1 VQRNNHIALHEFP
14 LAAGNNPATNYAQES
29 AIAQRRTMA
38 SEISRGSGLS
48 ITCMRLFR
56 RFARL
61 DAAPLDIAACA
72 VLCAVSVI
80 ALSTFRDYGLG
91 WDDYAH
97 SQYGEML
104 YSYYLS
110 GFSDLRAFHFI
121 NLYYYGGG
129 FDIAATLLGKILP
142 LNLFDARRLMGA
154 IVGILGMVV
163 VWRTARRLGG
173 AESGPLAG
181 LAALLLI
188 ATAAPYYGHMFVN
201 AKDTPFAV
209 AMIFLIYAL
218 VRAFDEYPKPR
229 ISTILI
235 FALALGLTIGT
246 RVIGLIAVAFAG
258 IGFLFL
264 IAGEWR
270 EQGLR
275 PALTRALHFCGWL
288 ALALP
293 LAYVVMGLIW
303 PWSVRAPLNP
313 IYAIEYF
320 SHFWERPWREM
331 YDGVP
336 TPILDMPRS
345 YLPKLCFLKFSEI
358 FIALALAGTAGA
370 VVASLRGHVSPKRR
384 AQLMLVAAAAV
395 LPILLAVITKPV
407 LYNGMRHF
415 LFVSPAFAVLGGLAA
430 AYGYRLL
437 KSYRL
442 GLAASAAA
450 VFVALIGW
458 TTADLVRIH
467 PYQYAL
473 FNHVAGGM
481 RYASQRYMTDYWG
494 LGFKEVASEMIERL
508 QQERW
513 PQNRKWHVAVC
524 GPPASATIELGPHF
538 VTSIDA
544 AGADFAISLGTFYC
558 AQLDAPV
565 LAQAEREGVVF
576 ARVYDLRGRHYAS
589 TWVPEPPITTDV
601 ASAGHKA
608 NTFWH

>member
-1 VQRNNHIALHEFP
+1 MRSLRFP
-14 LAAGNNPATNYAQES
+14 
-29 AIAQRRTMA
+29 
-38 SEISRGSGLS
+38 
-48 ITCMRLFR
+48 
-56 RFARL
+56 ARL
-61 DAAPLDIAACA
+61 DAAPLDLAAYA
-72 VLCAVSVI
+72 ALCALVLI
-80 ALSTFRDYGLG
+80 ALFTFKDYGLG

-104 YSYYLS
+104 YSYYVS
-110 GFSDLRAFHFI
+110 GFTDLRGFNFV
-121 NLYYYGGG
+121 NLHYYGGG
-129 FDIAATLLGKILP
+129 FDIAATLLAKVLP
-142 LNLFDARRLMGA
+142 LNMFDTRRLLGA
-154 IVGILGMVV
+154 AVGILGMVV

-173 AESGPLAG
+173 PGAG

-218 VRAFDEYPKPR
+218 VRAFDEYPKPSR
-229 ISTILI
+229 TTILI

-270 EQGLR
+270 ELGLR
-275 PALTRALHFCGWL
+275 PALLRALRFSGWL

-313 IYAIEYF
+313 IYALEYF
-320 SHFWERPWREM
+320 SHFWEKPWREM

-336 TPILDMPRS
+336 TTILDMPRS
-345 YLPKLCFLKFSEI
+345 YLPKLCFLKFPEI
-358 FIALALAGTAGA
+358 FIGLALAGTAGA
-370 VVASLRGHVSPKRR
+370 IVASVRGEVSPKRR
-384 AQLMLVAAAAV
+384 AQLMLIVAAAV

-415 LFVSPAFAVLGGLAA
+415 LFVSPSFAVLGGLAI
-430 AYGYRLL
+430 AYIYQWLRPYRF
-437 KSYRL
+437 
-442 GLAASAAA
+442 GLATSAAA
-450 VFVALIGW
+450 IFIALLGW
-458 TTADLVRIH
+458 TTVDLVRIH

-473 FNHVAGGM
+473 FNHAAGGM
-481 RYASQRYMTDYWG
+481 RYAGQRYMTDYWG

-508 QQERW
+508 RQENW
-513 PQNRKWHVAVC
+513 PEDRKWRVAVC
-524 GPPASATIELGPHF
+524 GPPTSATIELGPHF
-538 VTSIDA
+538 VASIDA
-544 AGADFAISLGTFYC
+544 TGADFAISLGTFYC

-565 LAQAEREGVVF
+565 LAQAEREGIVF
-576 ARVYDLRGRHYAS
+576 ARAYDLRGRHYVT
-589 TWVPEPPITTDV
+589 TWVPEPPIPTDV

-608 NTFWH
+608 NTFWHQ

>member
-1 VQRNNHIALHEFP
+1 M
-14 LAAGNNPATNYAQES
+14 
-29 AIAQRRTMA
+29 RTF
-38 SEISRGSGLS
+38 S
-48 ITCMRLFR
+48 

-61 DAAPLDIAACA
+61 DAAPLDVAAYA
-72 VLCAVSVI
+72 VLCALVLI
-80 ALSTFRDYGLG
+80 ALFTFKDYGLG
-91 WDDYAH
+91 WDDFAH

-104 YSYYLS
+104 YSYYVS
-110 GFSDLRAFHFI
+110 GFSDLRAFNFV
-121 NLYYYGGG
+121 NLHYYGGG
-129 FDIAATLLGKILP
+129 FDIVATLLGKVLP
-142 LNLFDARRLMGA
+142 LNMFDTRRLLGA
-154 IVGILGMVV
+154 IVGILGMAV

-173 AESGPLAG
+173 PGAG

-209 AMIFLIYAL
+209 SMIFLIYAL

-229 ISTILI
+229 IPTILI
-235 FALALGLTIGT
+235 FALALGLTVGT
-246 RVIGLIAVAFAG
+246 RIIGLIAVAFAG

-270 EQGLR
+270 EQGPR
-275 PALTRALHFCGWL
+275 PALMRALHFSGWL

-293 LAYVVMGLIW
+293 LAYLVMGLIW

-313 IYAIEYF
+313 IYALEYF
-320 SHFWERPWREM
+320 SHFWEKPWREM

-336 TPILDMPRS
+336 TIILDMPRT
-345 YLPKLCFLKFSEI
+345 YLPKLCLLKFPEI
-358 FIALALAGTAGA
+358 FIGLALAGAAGA
-370 VVASLRGHVSPKRR
+370 IVAAVRGEIPPKRR
-384 AQLMLVAAAAV
+384 AQLMLLVSAAL

-415 LFVSPAFAVLGGLAA
+415 LFVSPSLAVLGGLAI
-430 AYGYRLL
+430 AYIYQRLRPYRF
-437 KSYRL
+437 
-442 GLAASAAA
+442 GLAISTAAI
-450 VFVALIGW
+450 FVALIGW
-458 TTADLVRIH
+458 TAVDLVRIH

-473 FNHVAGGM
+473 FNHAAGGM
-481 RYASQRYMTDYWG
+481 QRASQRYMTDYWG
-494 LGFKEVASEMIERL
+494 LGFKEVANEMIERL
-508 QQERW
+508 RQEHW
-513 PQNRKWHVAVC
+513 PEDRKWRVAVC
-524 GPPASATIELGPHF
+524 GPPTSATIELGPHF
-538 VTSIDA
+538 VASIDA

-576 ARVYDLRGRHYAS
+576 ARAYDLRGRHYVT
-589 TWVPEPPITTDV
+589 TWVPEPPIKTDV

>member
-1 VQRNNHIALHEFP
+1 ML
-14 LAAGNNPATNYAQES
+14 T
-29 AIAQRRTMA
+29 
-38 SEISRGSGLS
+38 
-48 ITCMRLFR
+48 FR

-61 DAAPLDIAACA
+61 DAAPLDLAACA
-72 VLCAVSVI
+72 VLCVVSAI

-104 YSYYLS
+104 YSYYSS
-110 GFSDLRAFHFI
+110 GFTDLRAFHFV
-121 NLYYYGGG
+121 NLQYYGGG
-129 FDIAATLLGKILP
+129 FDIVATVLGKILP
-142 LNLFDARRLMGA
+142 LSMFDTRRLLGA

-173 AESGPLAG
+173 AVFGGPESGPLAG
-181 LAALLLI
+181 LVALLLI

-229 ISTILI
+229 VSTIVI
-235 FALALGLTIGT
+235 FALALGLTVGT
-246 RVIGLIAVAFAG
+246 RIIGLIAAAFAG
-258 IGFLFL
+258 IGLLFL
-264 IAGEWR
+264 AAGEWR

-275 PALTRALHFCGWL
+275 PALSRALHFCGWL

-293 LAYVVMGLIW
+293 LAYAVMGLIW

-313 IYAIEYF
+313 IHALEYF
-320 SHFWERPWREM
+320 SHFWEKPWREM

-336 TPILDMPRS
+336 TPILDMPRT
-345 YLPKLCFLKFSEI
+345 YLPKLCFLKFPEI
-358 FIALALAGTAGA
+358 FIGLALAGAAGA
-370 VVASLRGHVSPKRR
+370 IVASVRGAMAPKRR
-384 AQLMLVAAAAV
+384 AQLMLVVAAAI
-395 LPILLAVITKPV
+395 LPILLAVVTKPV

-430 AYGYRLL
+430 AYIYRLL
-437 KSYRL
+437 KQYRF
-442 GLAASAAA
+442 GFAVSAAA
-450 VFVALIGW
+450 VFAALIGW

-473 FNHVAGGM
+473 FNHAAGGM
-481 RYASQRYMTDYWG
+481 QRAAQRYMTDYWG
-494 LGFKEVASEMIERL
+494 LGFKETANAMIERL
-508 QQERW
+508 QRERW
-513 PQNRKWHVAVC
+513 PEDRKWRVAVC

-538 VTSIDA
+538 VTSLDA

-576 ARVYDLRGRHYAS
+576 ARAYDLRGRHYTS
-589 TWVPEPPITTDV
+589 TWVPEPPITTDI

-608 NTFWH
+608 STFWHE